1 MNPTTLHKILADLKG
16 HYHCYLM
23 IQFQIPKKANVCT
36 CVMYSREKKL
46 CIDQGPTDRAI
57 IHARYIM
64 MYQRQTSSWLTLQYH
79 SFKIATSIDF

>member
-1 MNPTTLHKILADLKG
+1 MLADLEG

-23 IQFQIPKKANVCT
+23 IQFQIPKKLTSAPVSCT
-36 CVMYSREKKL
+36 VEKKKM

-64 MYQRQTSSWLTLQYH
+64 M
-79 SFKIATSIDF
+79 

>member
-1 MNPTTLHKILADLKG
+1 MNPTTLYKMLADLEG

-23 IQFQIPKKANVCT
+23 IQFQIPKKLTSAPVSCT
-36 CVMYSREKKL
+36 VEKKKM

-64 MYQRQTSSWLTLQYH
+64 M
-79 SFKIATSIDF
+79 